1 MKVFI
6 GLLILI
12 GKLYLLGRVLFWGI
26 MELNNP
32 ELHTLSEIEGYLILL
47 ICDIWISVNVDKDS
61 IKN

>member
-12 GKLYLLGRVLFWGI
+12 GKLYLLGRVLCWAV

-61 IKN
+61 IKD

>member
-1 MKVFI
+1 
-6 GLLILI
+6 
-12 GKLYLLGRVLFWGI
+12 